1 MTEPATVRRE
11 VFGTG
16 EDLLLCGNIWEPP
29 AEWEALAGRVQ
40 CVYADPPFMT
50 GDRYYCRRPFGKKGW
65 KTGSPAPQY
74 ETYVDRF
81 DGEEDYLRLL
91 RRIIENGRE
100 LLRETGVFFLHLDW
114 HMSARGRL
122 SCDEIFGP
130 DRFLNEIIWAYES
143 GGRAKRW
150 FPRKHDT
157 ILMYARSEK
166 YRFDLTRVP
175 IGRKEQRKNHMAR
188 GVDEDGRT
196 YSWIRSGGKEY
207 RYYDDEPMYP
217 GDVWTDIS
225 HLQQRDPERTGFAT
239 QKPRKLLERLLLP
252 VVKEGDWVA
261 DPCCGSGTTLV
272 AAQGLG
278 CRFAGMDPN
287 PAALTLSMGRLRLE
301 DLTVVCPTEGSE
313 SARLLAEWDAGKR
326 LLRVNGLETS
336 HEAFPEKADPMD
348 ALEAWEAGYI
358 REGVFYSEKAFRR
371 SHAYPDL
378 ARETQMPGDEI
389 PAVLTTDAAGR
400 RNLFS
405 L

>member
-1 MTEPATVRRE
+1 MYEQVHAERTVY
-11 VFGTG
+11 GQG
-16 EDLLLCGNIWEPP
+16 ENLLIRGNVQKLPP
-29 AEWEALAGRVQ
+29 EFKALKGQAQ

-50 GDRYYCRRPFGKKGW
+50 GEKFRRKRPYGEKGW
-65 KTGSPAPQY
+65 RGGSPSLNMPGY
-74 ETYVDRF
+74 EDCF
-81 DGEEDYLRLL
+81 PDEKNYLRFL
-91 RRIIENGRE
+91 RRLIFISRD
-100 LLRETGVFFLHLDW
+100 LLKPEGVFCLHLDW
-114 HMSARGRL
+114 RMAAQGRL
-122 SCDEIFGP
+122 LCDRLFGKE
-130 DRFLNEIIWAYES
+130 RFLNEIIWTYES
-143 GGRAKRW
+143 GGRSKRF

-301 DLTVVCPTEGSE
+301 DLTVVCPTEGPE